1 MEVDQGGSD
10 FVKNHAILLEYYA
23 DQSKFQNTIWIS
35 VGFVTRMA
43 RTVATTQD
51 LNSLLE
57 KDTRTQILFFMLQ
70 QLLMGTVEK
79 AQRL

>member
-23 DQSKFQNTIWIS
+23 DQLKFQNTIWII

-43 RTVATTQD
+43 RTVVTTQD

-70 QLLMGTVEK
+70 QLLMGTV
-79 AQRL
+79 